1 VTERSRERALSVLK
15 DRYAL
20 GDYTGALVIAKGILE
35 QEPDDTEAQ
44 LYVKRCQDVLI
55 QMYTSRLGSRSH
67 VVRVVA
73 PAGEIRWLSL
83 DHRAGFVLSLADGQ
97 STVEEIIDAS
107 GMPLVDALRVLCSL
121 LEQRVII
128 LSPRP

>member
-1 VTERSRERALSVLK
+1 
-15 DRYAL
+15 
-20 GDYTGALVIAKGILE
+20 
-35 QEPDDTEAQ
+35 
-44 LYVKRCQDVLI
+44 
-55 QMYTSRLGSRSH
+55 